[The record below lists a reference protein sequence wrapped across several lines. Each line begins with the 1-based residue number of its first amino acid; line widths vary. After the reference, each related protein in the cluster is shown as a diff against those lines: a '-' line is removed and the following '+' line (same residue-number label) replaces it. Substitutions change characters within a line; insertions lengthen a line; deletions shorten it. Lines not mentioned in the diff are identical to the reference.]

1 MVLVIDCCVR
11 GEQSATR
18 RLCERCLDTVSQGK
32 EIKIIRL
39 SEENILPLTAED
51 IVLRDSLVMNG
62 ELDNEMLKYAVE
74 FRDAERIVIAA
85 PYWDLSFP
93 SVLKVYLERVSVS
106 GVTFGYEGSSCIGY
120 CRADRLYYFS
130 TCGGFTG
137 ERHLGA
143 EYVEAL
149 GKMFGIDEFYSYTI
163 EGLDID
169 LSERENILNKGIA
182 NILEELKSI

>member
-74 FRDAERIVIAA
+74 FRDAERIVIA
-85 PYWDLSFP
+85 
-93 SVLKVYLERVSVS
+93 E
-106 GVTFGYEGSSCIGY
+106 
-120 CRADRLYYFS
+120 
-130 TCGGFTG
+130 
-137 ERHLGA
+137 
-143 EYVEAL
+143 
-149 GKMFGIDEFYSYTI
+149 
-163 EGLDID
+163 
-169 LSERENILNKGIA
+169 
-182 NILEELKSI
+182 